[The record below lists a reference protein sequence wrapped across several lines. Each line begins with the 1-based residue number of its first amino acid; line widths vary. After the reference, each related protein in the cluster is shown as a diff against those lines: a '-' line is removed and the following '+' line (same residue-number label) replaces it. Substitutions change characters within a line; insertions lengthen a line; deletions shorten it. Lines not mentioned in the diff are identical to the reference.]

1 MHSVNSSRQVHWVS
15 HGSSQWSATLGN
27 HMISIYRGGF
37 YPGYVF
43 SRVDSDL
50 QTWKKAQAVPALNAA
65 LRTCFQSLRRARIAA
80 EAVLNSLEANNAGSR
95 T

>member
-1 MHSVNSSRQVHWVS
+1 MHSVNTQQVHWVS
-15 HGSSQWSATLGN
+15 HGSSQWSATLGD

-65 LRTCFQSLRRARIAA
+65 LHTCYMSLRRARTAA
-80 EAVLNSLEANNAGSR
+80 ETVLNSLEANYEGS
-95 T
+95 